1 MTPYATRLD
10 VQERHPREIAVLA
23 ADETTRQVDWARV
36 DASLVDVSAEIRGIL
51 AARYSPSELGRLDA
65 DSLALLKL
73 FAVDM
78 SLYRVAL
85 SFGRQTPATKERYD
99 LAVARLEAIAS
110 GKGGLG
116 IEPGPGN
123 PGPGDGDGSG
133 EASPNEVIL
142 DAPERMFTRDRLG
155 RI

>member
-1 MTPYATRLD
+1 MTYATRQD

-23 ADETTRQVDWARV
+23 ADEITRQVDWARV

-51 AARYSPSELGRLDA
+51 AARYSPSELGRLDP

-78 SLYRVAL
+78 ALYRVAL
-85 SFGRQTPATKERYD
+85 SFSRQTPATKERYD
-99 LAVARLEAIAS
+99 LAVARLQGIAK
-110 GKGGLG
+110 GTGGLG
-116 IEPGPGN
+116 IEPGPA
-123 PGPGDGDGSG
+123 GPGDGGDGTG

-142 DAPERMFTRDRLG
+142 EAPERMFTRDRLG